1 MGVVAVAVGG
11 ALGALLRYG
20 VGLFFIKRLGE
31 GFPWGTL
38 AVNLVGSFLIGFIA
52 LYAVERKWSDPAYLF
67 AVTGCL
73 GGFTTFSA
81 FSGENLYL
89 IQEGRF
95 GQAVVYG
102 FGSVLAGLLLAWGG
116 FALAQKLGG

>member
-1 MGVVAVAVGG
+1 MAPLSALSPFG
-11 ALGALLRYG
+11 ALSAFGA
-20 VGLFFIKRLGE
+20 
-31 GFPWGTL
+31 
-38 AVNLVGSFLIGFIA
+38 
-52 LYAVERKWSDPAYLF
+52 
-67 AVTGCL
+67 
-73 GGFTTFSA
+73 FSA